1 MVQLVIWLD
10 NTLQIKETANVIL
23 DKGDFNFN
31 VVDTPSEMRD
41 IIYKLNDLNNKSRMV
56 AGYCWKWVS
65 KNDKTKF
72 DICFPECDFKHQWNL
87 ANDGMTWIIS
97 KESVSEIGCIHTSQG
112 LELENVGVIVGN
124 DLIVRNGEIIT
135 NFKERDGNDSSI
147 RGLVGLMNT
156 NKVEAIKLADEIIKN
171 TYRTL
176 FTKGMKS
183 CYVYFMDEETREY
196 FKSKL
201 YKSPI

>member
-1 MVQLVIWLD
+1 M
-10 NTLQIKETANVIL
+10 
-23 DKGDFNFN
+23 
-31 VVDTPSEMRD
+31 
-41 IIYKLNDLNNKSRMV
+41 
-56 AGYCWKWVS
+56 
-65 KNDKTKF
+65 
-72 DICFPECDFKHQWNL
+72 
-87 ANDGMTWIIS
+87 
-97 KESVSEIGCIHTSQG
+97 
-112 LELENVGVIVGN
+112 ELENVGVIVGN

-147 RGLVGLMNT
+147 RGLVGLRNT

-201 YKSPI
+201 YESPI